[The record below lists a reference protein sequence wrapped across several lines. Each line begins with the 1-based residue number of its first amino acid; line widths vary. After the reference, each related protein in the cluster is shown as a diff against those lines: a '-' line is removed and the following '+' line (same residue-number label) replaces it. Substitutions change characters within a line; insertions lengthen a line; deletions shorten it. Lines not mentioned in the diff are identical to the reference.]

1 MKQHDTVLVVG
12 AGPCGLAVAAE
23 LRRLG
28 VQVTIVDSEPVAGTG
43 SRAILLW
50 PPVLEVLDELGVGAT
65 ARETGLQPQAL
76 SYHLGT
82 GRTVRVG
89 LGAENAPLLL
99 PQERTSALLEQALV
113 RYGGAVERG
122 IRITKVVQHDDSV
135 AASALHPDGTTTDF
149 EADWLIAAD
158 GLRSQVR
165 EQLGVPFEGEQ
176 LPTTFLLAEGRLEGD
191 IGRDSIH
198 YFLGE
203 TGVVLVA
210 PLPGGEF
217 RISGAIPEGTQVS
230 TAQVQRLLDER
241 GPGGLRV
248 GELRALSTFVSHE
261 RAAGTLHTG
270 RAFLL
275 GDAAHVHS
283 AIGGQGLNLGIQ
295 DARNLAWKLAGVVHG
310 RFAPVVLR
318 SYEAERRV
326 AIRQTLAT
334 TGRMARQA
342 VAGPLA
348 RRVRD
353 VVWGGLEAVG
363 AMDRWWAPL
372 LAGWRSRYPDVL
384 LGEERHA
391 HWSSAWRLSPRPGTR
406 NPHLLPKPDDGLAGR
421 FQLVTWGGPDCEL
434 ARRGRELAGDLPG
447 VVAHFALGGRRER
460 FVLLRPDSYVAAA
473 GGPADFTAA
482 RSLLDDLTTV

>member
-342 VAGPLA
+342 VAGP
-348 RRVRD
+348 
-353 VVWGGLEAVG
+353 WPGGSATWCG
-363 AMDRWWAPL
+363 AAWKRSGRWTA
-372 LAGWRSRYPDVL
+372 
-384 LGEERHA
+384 
-391 HWSSAWRLSPRPGTR
+391 
-406 NPHLLPKPDDGLAGR
+406 
-421 FQLVTWGGPDCEL
+421 
-434 ARRGRELAGDLPG
+434 
-447 VVAHFALGGRRER
+447 GGRRCSR
-460 FVLLRPDSYVAAA
+460 AGAAATRTCCSARNATPTGRRPGGCHRGRAPATRTCSPNPTTASPDASSSSPGAVRTASSPVAA
-473 GGPADFTAA
+473 GNWPATCPAW
-482 RSLLDDLTTV
+482 